1 MVKNKTITSFFKR
14 TNEEQQVEGIDDEIQ
29 ESKRQKGSTS
39 EPVIGPA
46 ACNEQPSEIPQANI
60 NEVDVSS
67 LERDPA
73 KRLEMWKYPVMVR
86 EQVRQAYISLGV
98 YQPKLEEYKPRGP
111 KNNIRRFKF
120 AWFGMFPNWLE
131 YSPTTHK
138 TYCFLC
144 YMYKEK
150 PNEKSGHSAFS
161 CEGFDNWKKVNDG
174 IFYMKRS
181 SHR

>member
-14 TNEEQQVEGIDDEIQ
+14 KNEEQQVEGIDDEIQ

-39 EPVIGPA
+39 EPVIGPDT
-46 ACNEQPSEIPQANI
+46 CNEQPCEIPQVNI

-73 KRLEMWKYPVMVR
+73 KRLEMWKYPVVVC
-86 EQVRQAYISLGV
+86 EQVRLAYISLGV

-111 KNNIRRFKF
+111 KNNLRRFKF

-138 TYCFLC
+138 AYCFLC
-144 YMYKEK
+144 
-150 PNEKSGHSAFS
+150 
-161 CEGFDNWKKVNDG
+161 
-174 IFYMKRS
+174 
-181 SHR
+181 